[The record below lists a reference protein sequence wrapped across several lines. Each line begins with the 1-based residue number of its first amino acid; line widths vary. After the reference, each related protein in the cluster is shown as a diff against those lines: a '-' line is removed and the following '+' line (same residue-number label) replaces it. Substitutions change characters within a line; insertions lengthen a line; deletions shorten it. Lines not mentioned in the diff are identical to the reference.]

1 MSASELVPAQSE
13 QEARPPDE
21 RAIGTLLVQT
31 GKLSEQHVEEILR
44 AQRADGQRFGAA
56 GMALGLLNQADVDY
70 ALSLQFDYTYLRP
83 GESKVSEE
91 LVAAYQ
97 PFGPQ
102 VEALRALRAELMLRW
117 FDENPARKALAVVSE
132 GARQGRSY
140 IAANLAIV
148 FAQLGAR
155 TLLVDTDLRRSRQ
168 HLLFGLDNRIG
179 LSTILAGRA
188 GAEAIQRVASL
199 ENLSILP
206 AGAPPPNP
214 QELLARPMFAL
225 LLGQFAQHAD
235 IILLDTPPAAESA
248 DAQTIAMR
256 AGAALV
262 VVRRDAARLAR
273 LEHVSQAITRA
284 KSTIVGAVFNDF

>member
-148 FAQLGAR
+148 FAQLGA
-155 TLLVDTDLRRSRQ
+155 
-168 HLLFGLDNRIG
+168 
-179 LSTILAGRA
+179 
-188 GAEAIQRVASL
+188 
-199 ENLSILP
+199 
-206 AGAPPPNP
+206 
-214 QELLARPMFAL
+214 
-225 LLGQFAQHAD
+225 
-235 IILLDTPPAAESA
+235 
-248 DAQTIAMR
+248 
-256 AGAALV
+256 
-262 VVRRDAARLAR
+262 
-273 LEHVSQAITRA
+273 
-284 KSTIVGAVFNDF
+284 